1 MAVLKPP
8 GGGIALPAMQN
19 PSKSVADPHQKTPQ
33 RGAPGF
39 VCPWPVFTVESDTL
53 SGRARRGL
61 DRALAVGGGLGGG
74 GMHRVGAC
82 RGEAGAGPG
91 VARVVSMTK
100 TTEGRSGGGGVGARR
115 SPAGRRGRL
124 AQSVRVAGA
133 ACMHYT
139 PPIPQG
145 IRVWQ
150 PGDRRRAEAAPIVGT
165 RLFRLRSTLHALW
178 RAVWG
183 HPQGC
188 AGPVPVCQPCTV
200 CRLFLGRERR
210 QVFKPVDRSHHGYN
224 PGESHL
230 PPHS

>member
-74 GMHRVGAC
+74 GMHRLGAC
-82 RGEAGAGPG
+82 RG
-91 VARVVSMTK
+91 
-100 TTEGRSGGGGVGARR
+100 GRGQGQGGGTGGRR
-115 SPAGRRGRL
+115 SPAGRRAQVCAGVIGFLFPRSGVFESTSIAGWGR
-124 AQSVRVAGA
+124 
-133 ACMHYT
+133 MHYT

-145 IRVWQ
+145 IRAWQ

>member
-1 MAVLKPP
+1 MPYPVT
-8 GGGIALPAMQN
+8 PA
-19 PSKSVADPHQKTPQ
+19 
-33 RGAPGF
+33 
-39 VCPWPVFTVESDTL
+39 ESDTL
-53 SGRARRGL
+53 SGWARRGL

-145 IRVWQ
+145 IRVWK
-150 PGDRRRAEAAPIVGT
+150 PGDRRRAEAAPFVWFAAFSFAQHTARFMAGRVGT
-165 RLFRLRSTLHALW
+165 PARGCRSCPGLPT
-178 RAVWG
+178 
-183 HPQGC
+183 P
-188 AGPVPVCQPCTV
+188 
-200 CRLFLGRERR
+200 
-210 QVFKPVDRSHHGYN
+210 HG
-224 PGESHL
+224 L
-230 PPHS
+230 PPFIWKWKGQV